1 MANFCTQYACS
12 VEAEAARRSF
22 DPVEAVGTEV
32 MLTAY
37 QNVYFVTDSFVDATN
52 NIRSIISLLAV
63 LTRVN
68 STLCSSGICGDGAA
82 RNFCLG
88 VEIQRV
94 QSQHF
99 HHDFST
105 NHRNP
110 EGGELPLLY
119 NFPIGFMKMWLV
131 VAAGPDPWALGPPMP
146 LVGNWSRR

>member
-1 MANFCTQYACS
+1 VANFCTQYACS

-52 NIRSIISLLAV
+52 SIRSIISLLAV

-110 EGGELPLLY
+110 EGG
-119 NFPIGFMKMWLV
+119 
-131 VAAGPDPWALGPPMP
+131 VATT
-146 LVGNWSRR
+146 V